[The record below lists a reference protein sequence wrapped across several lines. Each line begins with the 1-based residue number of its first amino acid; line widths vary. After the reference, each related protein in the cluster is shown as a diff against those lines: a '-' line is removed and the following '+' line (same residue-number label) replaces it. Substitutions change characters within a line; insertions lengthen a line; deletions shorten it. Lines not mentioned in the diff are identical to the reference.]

1 MQEYIIVRES
11 VELPYILL
19 LHVHVNASSHPL
31 VTTIISLPVI
41 VNFFCYC

>member
-19 LHVHVNASSHPL
+19 LHVHVNASSHVP
-31 VTTIISLPVI
+31 
-41 VNFFCYC
+41 